1 VIHIIGTQQ
10 RGAYADAFD
19 TMFADRKA
27 LFVDLLGW
35 DVPVVDGRYEIDRFD
50 DAHAVYVVALDTA
63 GDHHGSLRL
72 LPSTRPHIL
81 DTLFAPL
88 CASGVPHGANVWE
101 ITRLCL
107 PSRLGAPRRLAVR
120 NRLISAMVDH
130 AIEAGMDRLTGVV
143 EAGFRKEILAMG
155 WLAEPLGP
163 AMRFDGANLGAFA
176 IHVAADTP
184 DRLRWTGIY
193 QDGARARAA
202 ERAAA

>member
-1 VIHIIGTQQ
+1 VIHIIRTQ
-10 RGAYADAFD
+10 RRAEFARAFD

-35 DVPVVDGRYEIDRFD
+35 DVPVVDRRYEIDQFD
-50 DAHAVYVVALDTA
+50 DAHAIYVIALDTA
-63 GDHHGSLRL
+63 GAHHGSLRL
-72 LPSTRPHIL
+72 LPSIRPHIL

-88 CASGVPHGANVWE
+88 CAAGVPKGSPIWE

-107 PSRLGAPRRLAVR
+107 PSRLGAAGRLAVR

-130 AIEAGMDRLTGVV
+130 ALAAGIDRLTGVV

-155 WLAEPLGP
+155 WFAEPLGP
-163 AMRFDGANLGAFA
+163 AMQIDGANLGAFA
-176 IHVAADTP
+176 IHVAPDTP

-193 QDGARARAA
+193 QDGRCADEAG
-202 ERAAA
+202 RAAA